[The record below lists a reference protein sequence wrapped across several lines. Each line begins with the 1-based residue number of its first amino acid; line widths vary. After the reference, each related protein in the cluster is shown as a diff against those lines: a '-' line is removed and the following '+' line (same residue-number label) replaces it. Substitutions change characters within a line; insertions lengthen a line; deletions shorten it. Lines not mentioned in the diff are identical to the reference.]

1 MPKCPECGSDK
12 TWKDG
17 LRYIQDTPVQR
28 FLCRNCSYRFS
39 KTSSNVSKD
48 PECTQ
53 KVQRMALNMPS
64 NLLCNR
70 QICVS
75 EGEMKNL
82 VAVENIEKKTA
93 GDTTKTTNTKSELIN
108 FTWWMKKNGYADTTI
123 RLNATL
129 LKVLIDRGAHL
140 FDSES
145 IKETIAKQ
153 EWSNSRKHSA
163 IADYSLYLKTKG
175 KTWEPPICK
184 VTRKLPFIPTEQE
197 LDQLIAGCGKKT
209 ATFLQLL
216 KETAMRA
223 GEANSLHWTDI
234 DFERN
239 MITLNKP
246 EKFGTPRIFKVT
258 SKLIGMLNALPRA
271 SQRIFGA
278 NPTEFRKSTFYQ
290 TRKVLAK
297 KLQNPRLERISFHT
311 FRHWK
316 ATVLYNQ
323 TKDILYV
330 KQFLGHRK
338 VETTLLY
345 IQLSEVIFKNTSEE
359 FTVRVAKTKEEITP
373 LLEVGFEYVCEKDEL
388 IYFRK
393 RK

>member
-1 MPKCPECGSDK
+1 
-12 TWKDG
+12 
-17 LRYIQDTPVQR
+17 
-28 FLCRNCSYRFS
+28 
-39 KTSSNVSKD
+39 
-48 PECTQ
+48 
-53 KVQRMALNMPS
+53 
-64 NLLCNR
+64 
-70 QICVS
+70 
-75 EGEMKNL
+75 
-82 VAVENIEKKTA
+82 
-93 GDTTKTTNTKSELIN
+93 
-108 FTWWMKKNGYADTTI
+108 
-123 RLNATL
+123 
-129 LKVLIDRGAHL
+129 
-140 FDSES
+140 
-145 IKETIAKQ
+145 
-153 EWSNSRKHSA
+153 
-163 IADYSLYLKTKG
+163 
-175 KTWEPPICK
+175 
-184 VTRKLPFIPTEQE
+184 
-197 LDQLIAGCGKKT
+197 
-209 ATFLQLL
+209 
-216 KETAMRA
+216 MRA
-223 GEANSLHWTDI
+223 GEANSLHWIDI

-278 NPTEFRKSTFYQ
+278 NPTEFRKSAFYQ

-359 FTVRVAKTKEEITP
+359 FTVRVAKTKEEITQ
-373 LLEVGFEYVCEKDEL
+373 LLEVGFEYVCEKDGL